1 MYLLLDQYNPNT
13 SMLLTA
19 EQRIKEISE
28 LQMDIIF
35 TGLIKTDSVIRLFQD
50 DDYDS
55 DTYHY

>member
-1 MYLLLDQYNPNT
+1 
-13 SMLLTA
+13 
-19 EQRIKEISE
+19 
-28 LQMDIIF
+28 MDIIF